1 MSFSRILECGNC
13 GQQNRVPARYLH
25 RMGKCGKCKEALG
38 PLSEPVDV
46 NEADFDGIVG
56 EAGVPVLVD
65 FWAEWCGPCRMVAPE
80 VKALAAE
87 MAGKAIVLKVD
98 SDRNPGLSLRYQV
111 QSIPNL
117 LVFREGKLVRQ
128 QPGAVGRSVMRG
140 WLEE

>member
-1 MSFSRILECGNC
+1 
-13 GQQNRVPARYLH
+13 
-25 RMGKCGKCKEALG
+25 MGKCGKCKEALG